1 MLILPRRLIASIPI
15 LLLTATLL
23 FIGCD
28 AAGTAPEVSE
38 EEQEEEPSEPVSPRT
53 RAAIIKKFTRPH
65 NAESYERISHV
76 RISYDDDARTE
87 THRTQSYRWSET
99 KSFER
104 IIQKNEQGY
113 MTQSDQWRTDRGRR
127 EKSYRHRVLDTD
139 ERGRPATVV
148 QSYWR
153 DDAWIPTVKS
163 IYTYP
168 DTATAHFKTARKY
181 TYDRYD
187 RYTSLEWILERET
200 TIHERH
206 EGMLVAAS
214 MKSWNM
220 DEEAFTYFVETNVT
234 KRSGNQVLQVQDV
247 NMDGEL
253 IYTANFTYRN
263 NGQPTSK
270 TVLSAG
276 PENDARDS
284 YVYEDEMPGWEP
296 NKRLTRTQSVPFAFF
311 ERPVRPPVAP
321 LEPGR

>member
-220 DEEAFTYFVETNVT
+220 D
-234 KRSGNQVLQVQDV
+234 
-247 NMDGEL
+247 GEL